1 MATVASH
8 KRLYTYYQRDGVDNH
23 TYHREF
29 MFFVETIETYGG
41 LGAVGVI
48 PVFLEEKITK
58 LHKQGL
64 IADATAPTDEER
76 ALAFNA
82 VHKEY
87 LAALM
92 ISGANCDHF
101 SLLRTDLQNQY
112 GYGNNLNPKL
122 TDQCLSLLNRWTI
135 APSCPK
141 CGDAPLVAPTPPKQ
155 EDAKALV
162 FAQDGSKGGN
172 PVSRSNASPRKSSRG
187 GKDPHKPSSSSSSS
201 SSSSGRQITNV
212 QCKNCGRLGHTSL
225 VCPDNKLPPEQI
237 HAMDND
243 DASEAS
249 NESIVIILAQLLDEP
264 VVPHKQ
270 TINKDFVLL
279 DSQSTVNL
287 FSNPSHVKNIRPADT
302 PIRVHCNKGTMV
314 TNKQADFGDNHVY
327 FDANGIANVL
337 SLF

>member
-8 KRLYTYYQRDGVDNH
+8 KRFYTYYQWDGLDNH
-23 TYHREF
+23 TYHCEF
-29 MFFVETIETYGG
+29 MSFVETIETYGG
-41 LGAVGVI
+41 LAAVRVI
-48 PVFLEEKITK
+48 PIFLEEKITN

-64 IADATAPTDEER
+64 IADATAPTDEEH

-82 VHKEY
+82 VREEY

-92 ISGANCDHF
+92 ISGANRDCF
-101 SLLRTDLQNQY
+101 SLLLTDLQNQY
-112 GYGNNLNPKL
+112 GYGNDLYPKT

-135 APSCPK
+135 ALSRPK
-141 CGDAPLVAPTPPKQ
+141 RGDAPLVAPAPPKQ
-155 EDAKALV
+155 EDAEALV

-172 PVSRSNASPRKSSRG
+172 PVSRGDASPCKSSRG
-187 GKDPHKPSSSSSSS
+187 GKDSHKPSSSSSSS

-225 VCPDNKLPPEQI
+225 VCPDSKLPPEQI

-249 NESIVIILAQLLDEP
+249 NELSVIILAQLLDEP
-264 VVPHKQ
+264 IVPHKQ

-314 TNKQADFGDNHVY
+314 TNKQADFCDNHVY
-327 FDANGIANVL
+327 FDANRIANML